1 MAPRIKRE
9 TFAPVDAAW
18 LRMDTPTNLMMING
32 VMMFAEPIDIVRLK
46 EVVSY
51 RLLRHERFR
60 QRVRQP
66 ALPLGLPTWETDPHF
81 DLNAHV
87 HRIALP
93 QPGDMTALQE
103 LVGDMMSCALDPNKP
118 LWHLYVVD
126 NFRGG
131 GAIICRLHHCLA
143 DGLALM
149 DVLLSL
155 TDHTPD
161 APVALPQVEERRA
174 GWLEELLRS
183 AAATTKT
190 VAKGAELLWNE
201 GFMTLQNPSHA
212 LELAQRGG
220 DYAAALGKLLLMLP
234 DRRTILRGKCGVV
247 KRAVWSDPIPLSD
260 IKAIGHRLESTVNDV
275 LLAAVSGALRR
286 YLESR
291 GQTTKGLD
299 IRAMI
304 PVNLRQPAEMGKLGN
319 RFGLVILSLPVGIRD
334 PLHRLAAVKKRM
346 DDIKRSPEA
355 VVAFGILTTIG
366 LTPVDIERIIVGIFA
381 SKVTAVMTNV
391 PGPKETLYLA
401 GSRLTGLMFWVPTA
415 SNLGLGISIISYAGE
430 VIIGFMTD
438 KGLVPDPEVI
448 VEGFHAE
455 LDEMRELLVASPQAA
470 QSAEPGV
477 IEPAETEVSATEP
490 EEVAQSA
497 VVQAPVPE
505 AASSGRCQALTR
517 AGRPCKNR
525 ALPGEVFCR
534 THLTSH
540 G

>member
-1 MAPRIKRE
+1 MATRIKRE
-9 TFAPVDAAW
+9 TFSPVDATW
-18 LRMDTPTNLMMING
+18 LRMDTPTNLMMITG
-32 VMMFAEPIDIVRLK
+32 VMMFAEPIDIGRFK
-46 EVVSY
+46 EVISQ

-66 ALPLGLPTWETDPHF
+66 VLPLGLPRWETDPHF

-93 QPGDMTALQE
+93 QPGDMSALQE

-126 NFRGG
+126 NFQGG

-155 TDHTPD
+155 TDRAPD
-161 APVALPQVEERRA
+161 APAALPQAQERPVS
-174 GWLEELLRS
+174 WLEGLVRP
-183 AAATTKT
+183 AAAVAKMA
-190 VAKGAELLWNE
+190 AKGANLVLHE
-201 GFMTLQNPSHA
+201 GLATLVDPSHA
-212 LELAQRGG
+212 LELAQRGT
-220 DYAAALGKLLLMLP
+220 DYATALGKLLLTLP

-247 KRAVWSDPIPLSD
+247 KRAVWSHPIPLAD
-260 IKAIGHRLESTVNDV
+260 VKAIGQRLDSTVNDV

-291 GQTTKGLD
+291 GQPTRGLD
-299 IRAMI
+299 IRAMV

-319 RFGLVILSLPVGIRD
+319 RFGLVILSLPVGVRD
-334 PLHRLAAVKKRM
+334 PLLRLAVVKKRM

-355 VVAFGILTTIG
+355 VVAFGILNTIG
-366 LTPVDIERIIVGIFA
+366 LTPVDIEKIIVDIFA

-430 VIIGFMTD
+430 VIIGVMTD
-438 KGLVPDPEVI
+438 AGLVPDPGVI

-455 LDEMRELLVASPQAA
+455 LAEMQEIMLGSEEPVPT
-470 QSAEPGV
+470 AESPGV
-477 IEPAETEVSATEP
+477 EPVVVEAVLP
-490 EEVAQSA
+490 E
-497 VVQAPVPE
+497 
-505 AASSGRCQALTR
+505 RCQALTR
-517 AGRPCKNR
+517 TGQPCKNR
-525 ALPGEVFCR
+525 PLPGEKYCR
-534 THLTSH
+534 THLGKPEESQ
-540 G
+540 

>member
-46 EVVSY
+46 EVVLH

-66 ALPLGLPTWETDPHF
+66 ALPMGLPTWETDPHF
-81 DLNAHV
+81 DLNAHI
-87 HRIALP
+87 HRMALP

-103 LVGDMMSCALDPNKP
+103 LVGDMMSCTLDPNKP

-126 NFRGG
+126 NFQGG

-155 TDHTPD
+155 TDRTPN
-161 APVALPQVEERRA
+161 APAALPQAEERRA

-190 VAKGAELLWNE
+190 VAKGAEMLLHE
-201 GFMTLQNPSHA
+201 GFTTLQNPSRA

-220 DYAAALGKLLLMLP
+220 DYATALGKLLLMLP
-234 DRRTILRGKCGVV
+234 DRRTILRGKCGVI
-247 KRAVWSDPIPLSD
+247 KRAVWSDPIPLAD
-260 IKAIGHRLESTVNDV
+260 VKAIGRRLDSTVNDV

-291 GQTTKGLD
+291 GQPTAGLD
-299 IRAMI
+299 IRAMV

-319 RFGLVILSLPVGIRD
+319 RFGLVILSLPVGTRD

-366 LTPVDIERIIVGIFA
+366 LTPVDIEKIIVNIFA

-391 PGPKETLYLA
+391 PGPRETLYLA

-430 VIIGFMTD
+430 AIIGFMTD
-438 KGLVPDPEVI
+438 AGLVPDPEVI
-448 VEGFHAE
+448 VKGFHAE
-455 LDEMRELLVASPQAA
+455 LDEMRELLVAPAEA
-470 QSAEPGV
+470 GQSAEPAMV
-477 IEPAETEVSATEP
+477 EPFETESAAVAP
-490 EEVAQSA
+490 EVAQPA
-497 VVQAPVPE
+497 IVQAPVTE

-517 AGRPCKNR
+517 TGQPCKNR
-525 ALPGEVFCR
+525 ALPGEIFCR
-534 THLTSH
+534 THLASR

>member
-1 MAPRIKRE
+1 MMATRIRRE

-18 LRMDTPTNLMMING
+18 LRMDRPTNLMMITG
-32 VMMFAEPIDIVRLK
+32 VMMFAEPIDLVRLK
-46 EVVSY
+46 EVVSH

-66 ALPLGLPTWETDPHF
+66 VLPLGLPTWETDPHF
-81 DLNAHV
+81 DLNAHI

-155 TDHTPD
+155 TDRTPD
-161 APVALPQVEERRA
+161 APAALPGAEEKHV
-174 GWLEELLRS
+174 GWLEELLQGV
-183 AAATTKT
+183 AATTRT
-190 VAKGAELLWNE
+190 AAKGAELLLHE
-201 GFMTLQNPSHA
+201 GFTTLLNPSHA
-212 LELAQRGG
+212 LELAQRGA
-220 DYAAALGKLLLMLP
+220 DYATALGKLLLTLP
-234 DRRTILRGKCGVV
+234 DRRTILRGQCGVV
-247 KRAVWSDPIPLSD
+247 KRAVWSDPIPLAD
-260 IKAIGHRLESTVNDV
+260 VKAIGHRLDSTVNDV

-286 YLESR
+286 YLEGR
-291 GQTTKGLD
+291 GQPTRGLD
-299 IRAMI
+299 IRAMV

-355 VVAFGILTTIG
+355 VVAFGILNAIG
-366 LTPVDIERIIVGIFA
+366 LTPVDIEKIIVDIFA

-438 KGLVPDPEVI
+438 AGLVPDPETI

-455 LDEMRELLVASPQAA
+455 LDEMRELLVAPEKPEEPEQPARSDETQAEEVEA
-470 QSAEPGV
+470 AIAESEPPSAE
-477 IEPAETEVSATEP
+477 
-490 EEVAQSA
+490 
-497 VVQAPVPE
+497 
-505 AASSGRCQALTR
+505 ASDVEGRTSGRCRALTR

-525 ALPGEVFCR
+525 ALPGEAFCR
-534 THLTSH
+534 THLASH
-540 G
+540 R

>member
-18 LRMDTPTNLMMING
+18 LRMDTPTNLMMITG

-46 EVVSY
+46 EVASH

-60 QRVRQP
+60 QRVRLP
-66 ALPLGLPTWETDPHF
+66 LLPLGLPTWETDPHF
-81 DLNAHV
+81 DLNAHI

-93 QPGDMTALQE
+93 QPGDMRALQE

-126 NFRGG
+126 NFQGG

-155 TDHTPD
+155 TDRTPD
-161 APVALPQVEERRA
+161 APAALPQAEEKHV
-174 GWLEELLRS
+174 GWLEELVRS
-183 AAATTKT
+183 AAAATRTAT
-190 VAKGAELLWNE
+190 KGAELLLHE
-201 GFMTLQNPSHA
+201 GLATLQNPSHA

-220 DYAAALGKLLLMLP
+220 DYAAALSKLLLMLP

-247 KRAVWSDPIPLSD
+247 KRAVWSAPIPLAD
-260 IKAIGHRLESTVNDV
+260 VKAIGHRLDSTVNDV

-291 GQTTKGLD
+291 GQPTRGLD
-299 IRAMI
+299 IRAMV

-366 LTPVDIERIIVGIFA
+366 LTPVDIEKIIVSIFA

-430 VIIGFMTD
+430 VIIGVMTD
-438 KGLVPDPEVI
+438 AGLVPDPEVI

-455 LDEMRELLVASPQAA
+455 LDEMRELLVAP
-470 QSAEPGV
+470 AEASQPP
-477 IEPAETEVSATEP
+477 EPVVVEAAETEGSAAAP
-490 EEVAQSA
+490 ETAQPE
-497 VVQAPVPE
+497 VVQAPVVK
-505 AASSGRCQALTR
+505 AVSSERCQALTR
-517 AGRPCKNR
+517 SGQPCKNR
-525 ALPGEVFCR
+525 PLPGEAFCR
-534 THLTSH
+534 THLASRS
-540 G
+540 

>member
-1 MAPRIKRE
+1 MATRIRRE

-18 LRMDTPTNLMMING
+18 LRMDTPTNLMMITG

-46 EVVSY
+46 EVVSH

-66 ALPLGLPTWETDPHF
+66 VLPLGLPSWETDPHF
-81 DLNAHV
+81 DLNAHI

-93 QPGDMTALQE
+93 HPGDMSALQE

-126 NFRGG
+126 NFQGG

-155 TDHTPD
+155 TDRTPD
-161 APVALPQVEERRA
+161 APAALPEAGARRA

-183 AAATTKT
+183 AAATSKT
-190 VAKGAELLWNE
+190 VARGAETLLHE
-201 GFMTLQNPSHA
+201 GFTTLLQPSHA
-212 LELAQRGG
+212 LELAQRGT

-247 KRAVWSDPIPLSD
+247 KRAVWSNPIPLTD
-260 IKAIGHRLESTVNDV
+260 VKAIGQRLDSTVNDV

-291 GQTTKGLD
+291 EQPTAGLD

-319 RFGLVILSLPVGIRD
+319 RFGLVILSLPVGVRD
-334 PLHRLAAVKKRM
+334 PLLRLAVVKKRM

-355 VVAFGILTTIG
+355 VVAFGILNTIG
-366 LTPVDIERIIVGIFA
+366 LTPVDIEKIIVDIFA
-381 SKVTAVMTNV
+381 SKVTGVMTNV

-430 VIIGFMTD
+430 VIIGVMTD
-438 KGLVPDPEVI
+438 AGLVPDPGVI
-448 VEGFHAE
+448 VDGFHAE
-455 LDEMRELLVASPQAA
+455 LAEMRELLVEEEEPEPAVQPTAA
-470 QSAEPGV
+470 EGPDSEAGTAAPAVAEP
-477 IEPAETEVSATEP
+477 PLA
-490 EEVAQSA
+490 
-497 VVQAPVPE
+497 E
-505 AASSGRCQALTR
+505 AASAGRCQALTR
-517 AGRPCKNR
+517 AGQPCKNR
-525 ALPGEVFCR
+525 ALPGAAFCR
-534 THLTSH
+534 THLASRE